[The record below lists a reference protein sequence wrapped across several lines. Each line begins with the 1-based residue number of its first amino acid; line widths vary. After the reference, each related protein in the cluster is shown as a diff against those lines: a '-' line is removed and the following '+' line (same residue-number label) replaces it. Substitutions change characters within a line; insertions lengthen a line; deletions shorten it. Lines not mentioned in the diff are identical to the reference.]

1 MSKQLTFGSLF
12 SGGGGMDLAF
22 ERAGFICKWQVEK
35 DKFAR
40 RALER
45 HFPDAKRY
53 EDATHL
59 CYAELESVYAVV
71 GGDPCPIRSKA
82 KLGTHTHEPDLA
94 PYFLETVRQLRPVW
108 VCRENVPAPDAN
120 QFVLCLEWLGY
131 AACILKVDSKE
142 VTGQSRAREVIIGV
156 HSDSGYCALEP
167 FSQREGSQ
175 WNRKTSEERGA
186 FALCLTKAF
195 RQWSI
200 FNQFVF
206 EPDRGIRILAPVE
219 RARLQGFPDD
229 WLNGFSD
236 NQQAKIYGNAVTV
249 DVFQQIAQM
258 IFNYVSL

>member
-1 MSKQLTFGSLF
+1 MELTFGSLF

-22 ERAGFICKWQVEK
+22 ERAGFTCKWQVEK

-45 HFPDAKRY
+45 HFPNAKRY
-53 EDATHL
+53 EDATTL
-59 CYAELESVYAVV
+59 CYDKLERVYIVV

-82 KLGTHTHEPDLA
+82 KLGSHTHEPDLA

-108 VCRENVPAPDAN
+108 VCRENVLSLDAN
-120 QFVLCLEWLGY
+120 QFALCLEWLGY
-131 AACILKVDSKE
+131 ATCILKVDSKK
-142 VTGQSRAREVIIGV
+142 VTGQSRPREVVIGV
-156 HSDSGYCALEP
+156 HVATGGCPIEP
-167 FSQREGSQ
+167 FSEREGGRG
-175 WNRKTSEERGA
+175 NRKAGNEHEA

-195 RQWSI
+195 KQWSI

-206 EPDRGIRILAPVE
+206 EQNRGIRILAPVE

-258 IFNYVSL
+258 IFDYVSI